1 MMNEADARTRAA
13 ELEGG
18 SAVNR
23 WKGVPEN
30 TDRKPV
36 RVRMPSGQVIT
47 TGGENLVRALVNGA
61 EPVA

>member
-1 MMNEADARTRAA
+1 MMNEADARLRAT

-23 WKGVPEN
+23 WTVTPSN
-30 TDRKPV
+30 TGRKPV